1 MNLKNKLA
9 IFDLDGTLF
18 DTKDVNYNAY
28 QNAIKMIGIGTFID
42 YNDFCNLYNGKNY
55 RDFLPKIIP
64 NTSEEQMK
72 NIHNL
77 KKDIYI
83 NYLDKAKKN
92 NLLFAVI
99 QEMKKSFFI
108 SIVTNASKKNV
119 DDILEKFSV
128 KDLFDLLIKSLT
140 KINEDFDPLVI
151 ANIVELKCLKFLGVE
166 PNLEYKCGICGKN
179 EVSTISV
186 DNACYVCKSCL
197 ANEYKYSEKSLK
209 VLKLYSLVDFENLK
223 TINVSNKVKEEIDNF
238 LDMYYDEY
246 TGIYLKTKDFIKKI
260 S

>member
-28 QNAIKMIGIGTFID
+28 QNAIKMVGIGAIID

-128 KDLFDLLIKSLT
+128 KDLFDLLIT
-140 KINEDFDPLVI
+140 QEDV
-151 ANIVELKCLKFLGVE
+151 
-166 PNLEYKCGICGKN
+166 KN
-179 EVSTISV
+179 PKPSAE
-186 DNACYVCKSCL
+186 
-197 ANEYKYSEKSLK
+197 
-209 VLKLYSLVDFENLK
+209 
-223 TINVSNKVKEEIDNF
+223 
-238 LDMYYDEY
+238 
-246 TGIYLKTKDFIKKI
+246 GFIKAMDYFNISKENTIIFEDSKI
-260 S
+260 GIQAAIESGANYVKVYGYN

>member
-28 QNAIKMIGIGTFID
+28 QNAIKMTGIGTIID

-64 NTSEEQMK
+64 NISEEQMK

-92 NLLFAVI
+92 NLLFAII

-119 DDILEKFSV
+119 DDILEKFSI
-128 KDLFDLLIKSLT
+128 KELFDLLITQEDIENPKPSAEGFLKAMDYFNISKENTIIFEDSEIGIQAAVKSGA
-140 KINEDFDPLVI
+140 D
-151 ANIVELKCLKFLGVE
+151 
-166 PNLEYKCGICGKN
+166 
-179 EVSTISV
+179 
-186 DNACYVCKSCL
+186 YV
-197 ANEYKYSEKSLK
+197 K
-209 VLKLYSLVDFENLK
+209 VYGYN
-223 TINVSNKVKEEIDNF
+223 
-238 LDMYYDEY
+238 
-246 TGIYLKTKDFIKKI
+246 
-260 S
+260 